1 MKAKEGAG
9 SDRGGQDKLFDSSDS
24 DEDPVPEEE
33 APAPAAAQPPPG
45 AALRQPPPAA
55 PGIIPGAR
63 PVQDLFVPDEIPPLP
78 SLPTGSPASPP
89 AASPG
94 DGQAHKPDT
103 GAESSQQDDLRA
115 ALRAEYVARA
125 AAEAKLEAIS
135 TREKEQAQRMSEGLR
150 QIEERVQAAE
160 KRADTAESRVAVLE
174 AELAAAAADKEAS
187 LAAQARAHQ
196 QQAAGVGGSGG
207 GQQAEADLLL
217 LRGVQ
222 LDASRQL
229 GDLAEAVKAQMTQM
243 QSGADALSALS
254 VLLASSP
261 AMHRS

>member
-78 SLPTGSPASPP
+78 SLPTGSTAAPP
-89 AASPG
+89 AASG

-125 AAEAKLEAIS
+125 AAEAKLEAIAA
-135 TREKEQAQRMSEGLR
+135 REKEQAQRMSEGLR

-196 QQAAGVGGSGG
+196 QQAAGVGGSSG

>member
-1 MKAKEGAG
+1 
-9 SDRGGQDKLFDSSDS
+9 
-24 DEDPVPEEE
+24 
-33 APAPAAAQPPPG
+33 
-45 AALRQPPPAA
+45 
-55 PGIIPGAR
+55 
-63 PVQDLFVPDEIPPLP
+63 
-78 SLPTGSPASPP
+78 
-89 AASPG
+89 
-94 DGQAHKPDT
+94 
-103 GAESSQQDDLRA
+103 
-115 ALRAEYVARA
+115 
-125 AAEAKLEAIS
+125 
-135 TREKEQAQRMSEGLR
+135 MSEGLR

-196 QQAAGVGGSGG
+196 QQAAGAGGSSG